1 MAIKVYNKDNQKELK
16 ADFLKELAGL
26 DIYFQPDYLNCD
38 ALMQNGEWELFT
50 VRDGNSIFIYP
61 YILLVIPD
69 HPAYFDITSPYGYA
83 GPFCNDSNLFTK
95 AEEAFLSYVHN
106 KNIVTEFVR
115 YHYLY
120 HFQEKSR
127 FQQNIQNLEN
137 RTVVVL
143 NCEQDYNHIWQNE
156 FSGTNRNLVR
166 KMDNEGYEIITET
179 FAKKDIPSFMEMYAA
194 TMTNSEA
201 DSFYYFSIDF
211 YNQLIDN
218 LGEQLICTK
227 TMKDGIIYGIALF
240 FHSDHILTYYLSAR
254 NLNYTKVP
262 STNFIISKMSLWATM
277 NNVKAFNLGG
287 GLSMNPDDRLFK
299 FKTNFSK
306 NTMPFYIGKRVH
318 LKEIYENIKKE
329 WIVKNGIEEF
339 DKVRNVLQFYRL

>member
-1 MAIKVYNKDNQKELK
+1 MTIKVYNHLNQKEYN
-16 ADFLKELAGL
+16 ADLLEELAHL
-26 DIYFQPDYLNCD
+26 DIYFQSAYLNCD
-38 ALMQNGEWELFT
+38 ALMQNGKWEVFT
-50 VRDGNSIFIYP
+50 VQIGSSFFIYP
-61 YILLVIPD
+61 YILLTIPD
-69 HPAYFDITSPYGYA
+69 FPDYFDITSPYGYA
-83 GPFCNDSNLFTK
+83 GPFCNDSNFFTT
-95 AEEAFLSYVHN
+95 AENAFLEFVLT
-106 KNIVTEFVR
+106 KNIVTEFIR

-120 HFQEKSR
+120 HFNENNR
-127 FQQNIQNLEN
+127 FRQNIQNLEN
-137 RTVVVL
+137 RTVVIL
-143 NCEQDYNHIWQNE
+143 NCEQDFNYIWQIG

-166 KMDNEGYEIITET
+166 KMENEDFEITIEL
-179 FAKKDIPSFMEMYAA
+179 FSANDVPIFMKLYNA
-194 TMTNSEA
+194 TMDNSEA
-201 DSFYYFSIDF
+201 DGFYYFSTDF
-211 YNQLIDN
+211 YHSLIDE
-218 LGEQLICTK
+218 LGEQLLCAK

-240 FHSDHILTYYLSAR
+240 FHSDQILTYYLSAR

-277 NNVKAFNLGG
+277 NNVKTFNLGG

-318 LKEIYENIKKE
+318 LTEIYENIKKE